1 MSNIITAC
9 KRKLLAG
16 EPLTR
21 GEALALLRTPEP
33 DVLFEAADE
42 LRAHF
47 CGNRFDLCTIV
58 NGKSGRCTEDCRYCA
73 QSCHYPAGVESYPLL
88 DGDRLLE
95 GAAYNARKGVLRYSV
110 VTSGRRLSSG
120 ETAALCESY
129 RRMRDAGGIALCAS
143 HGLLSFEQLCA
154 LKAAGVTRYHNN
166 LETSRRFFPSIC
178 TTHTYDDKLRT
189 IRDAQ
194 RAGLTVCSGGILG
207 LGETEED
214 RVDLALELR
223 ELGIRSVPLNVLN
236 PIPGT
241 PLAGRPL
248 LSEEEVCRAAAVFRF
263 LLPKAEI
270 RLAGGRGLLPDR
282 GRRVFRAGANA
293 AITGDMLTTAGVG
306 IDEDTA
312 MARELGF
319 EVSAE

>member
-9 KRKLLAG
+9 KSKVLAG

-33 DVLFEAADE
+33 DVLFGAADE

-143 HGLLSFEQLCA
+143 HGC
-154 LKAAGVTRYHNN
+154 
-166 LETSRRFFPSIC
+166 C
-178 TTHTYDDKLRT
+178 
-189 IRDAQ
+189 
-194 RAGLTVCSGGILG
+194 
-207 LGETEED
+207 
-214 RVDLALELR
+214 
-223 ELGIRSVPLNVLN
+223 PLN
-236 PIPGT
+236 
-241 PLAGRPL
+241 
-248 LSEEEVCRAAAVFRF
+248 S
-263 LLPKAEI
+263 
-270 RLAGGRGLLPDR
+270 
-282 GRRVFRAGANA
+282 
-293 AITGDMLTTAGVG
+293 
-306 IDEDTA
+306 
-312 MARELGF
+312 
-319 EVSAE
+319 SAP

>member
-1 MSNIITAC
+1 MSNIIKAC
-9 KRKLLAG
+9 KRKVLAG
-16 EPLTR
+16 ESLTR

-33 DVLFEAADE
+33 NTLFEAADE

-110 VTSGRRLSSG
+110 VTSGRRLSDG

-166 LETSRRFFPSIC
+166 LETSRRFFPSVC

-223 ELGIRSVPLNVLN
+223 ELGIRSIPLNVLN

-241 PLAGRPL
+241 PPR
-248 LSEEEVCRAAAVFRF
+248 RASPPFQ
-263 LLPKAEI
+263 
-270 RLAGGRGLLPDR
+270 GGGVP
-282 GRRVFRAGANA
+282 GRRRFPLSPAEGGNPSCGRARPAPRPG
-293 AITGDMLTTAGVG
+293 TAGVPRG
-306 IDEDTA
+306 GERRHHRGYAHHCRGWD
-312 MARELGF
+312 R
-319 EVSAE
+319 